1 MNKRV
6 LSMIRRSH
14 IVLEVIDIRCP
25 LETRCRALE
34 ERLLREG
41 KPFIRVF
48 NKADLVPKEF
58 AEFVVSKMKGIYVSS
73 KTRKGLRKLR
83 EKIREYMG
91 GREKAVVCVVGFPNT
106 GKSSLINALR
116 GKKVVG
122 VAPTPGYTK
131 GEQFIR
137 MSEDILLIDTPG
149 VLKQRFQWDEK
160 ARDPL
165 TPALKILGRADKD
178 YVRKFYKVEAEEP
191 LELLEEM
198 RKRRG
203 WKEID
208 RAARKVLQDWNAGK
222 LRVYWFGKINKFTT
236 NIEQK

>member
-73 KTRKGLRKLR
+73 KTRKGLR
-83 EKIREYMG
+83 
-91 GREKAVVCVVGFPNT
+91 
-106 GKSSLINALR
+106 
-116 GKKVVG
+116 
-122 VAPTPGYTK
+122 
-131 GEQFIR
+131 
-137 MSEDILLIDTPG
+137 
-149 VLKQRFQWDEK
+149 
-160 ARDPL
+160 
-165 TPALKILGRADKD
+165 
-178 YVRKFYKVEAEEP
+178 
-191 LELLEEM
+191 
-198 RKRRG
+198 
-203 WKEID
+203 
-208 RAARKVLQDWNAGK
+208 
-222 LRVYWFGKINKFTT
+222 
-236 NIEQK
+236 